1 MNKRFFLWIL
11 LFVAIGVFCWAGYE
25 YYQIQQV
32 YITGNAAFDD
42 IREAAITD
50 GEQTDRD
57 AELGIPAK
65 GIDWDEL
72 HAMSENVIGWI
83 YSPGT
88 PIDYPVMRADDYQY
102 YLSRL
107 PDGRFNANGS
117 IFLDFNHAPD
127 FSDPLSVLYGHHM
140 RSGKM
145 FGSLNGYRSQSFYD
159 SHPVMF
165 LYTPQRN
172 YRIDLMSG
180 FVLAERQWRENAFM
194 FPENLP
200 QLLDFA
206 SKNTTFESSV
216 TWTEGDRILGMS
228 TCEYDFDGARYVVLG
243 IMRY

>member
-1 MNKRFFLWIL
+1 
-11 LFVAIGVFCWAGYE
+11 
-25 YYQIQQV
+25 
-32 YITGNAAFDD
+32 
-42 IREAAITD
+42 
-50 GEQTDRD
+50 
-57 AELGIPAK
+57 
-65 GIDWDEL
+65 
-72 HAMSENVIGWI
+72 
-83 YSPGT
+83 
-88 PIDYPVMRADDYQY
+88 
-102 YLSRL
+102 
-107 PDGRFNANGS
+107 
-117 IFLDFNHAPD
+117 
-127 FSDPLSVLYGHHM
+127 
-140 RSGKM
+140 M